1 MVRLLTTCFAAALG
15 LAMAA
20 SAADAQMAPPHRHL
34 HHYSNVVH
42 PGDIVVHAGRSYLD
56 PGPAVASEV
65 GTGNRYVGDTTPSSF
80 ADFGGAMSARPGSF
94 AVLPGRFDTPGLV
107 DPLFVF

>member
-1 MVRLLTTCFAAALG
+1 MVRSLTTCFAAALG
-15 LAMAA
+15 LALAG
-20 SAADAQMAPPHRHL
+20 SAADAQTLPHRHM

-56 PGPAVASEV
+56 PGPAVWSEV
-65 GTGNRYVGDTTPSSF
+65 GNGNRYVGDTTPYSMT
-80 ADFGGAMSARPGSF
+80 DFGGAMAARPGSF
-94 AVLPGRFDTPGLV
+94 EVLPSRFNPPGRS

>member
-20 SAADAQMAPPHRHL
+20 SAADAQTIPHRRHI

-56 PGPAVASEV
+56 PGPATWNEV
-65 GTGNRYVGDTTPSSF
+65 GTGNRYVGDTTPYSMT
-80 ADFGGAMSARPGSF
+80 DFGGAMSARPGGF
-94 AVLPGRFDTPGLV
+94 EVLPSRFNPPGQG
-107 DPLFVF
+107 DPLTLF